1 MKEVIIIGN
10 GPAGIS
16 ASLYTARAGIKTTVI
31 GKDGGAL
38 MKADKIENYY
48 GFENPVSGEQLISAG
63 IAQSKRLGVEMIN
76 SEVVSIGYDGKL
88 TVKTINGEYKA
99 DSVILATGANRIV
112 PKIAGIDTY
121 EGRGISYCA
130 VCDGF
135 FYRGKDV
142 AVLGSG
148 EYALAEAM
156 ELLPI
161 VKSVTIIT
169 DGKELTA
176 KIPDSIH
183 IITKEIENF
192 SGSNSFEK
200 IFFKDG
206 TSLSVSGVFVALG
219 TAGSTD
225 FAKKLGAE
233 TNGKNIVV
241 DEKMATNVP
250 GLYAAGDCTGGMYQ
264 IAKAVYEG
272 AKAGTEVV
280 KYLKTISS
288 SSTLFR

>member
-48 GFENPVSGEQLISAG
+48 GFENPISGEYLINAG
-63 IAQSKRLGVEMIN
+63 MAQSKRLGVEMMN
-76 SEVVSIGYDGKL
+76 DEVTSIGYEGKL
-88 TVKTINGEYKA
+88 TVKTVNGEYKA
-99 DSVILATGANRIV
+99 DSVILATGANRVV
-112 PKIAGIDTY
+112 PKIKGIDTY
-121 EGRGISYCA
+121 EGKGVSYCA

-142 AVLGSG
+142 AVLGNG
-148 EYALAEAM
+148 EYALSEAM

-161 VKSVTIIT
+161 VKSVTMIT
-169 DGKELTA
+169 NGKELTA
-176 KIPDSIH
+176 KIPENIH
-183 IITKEIENF
+183 VIAKEIEKF
-192 SGSNSFEK
+192 TGTDSFEK
-200 IFFKDG
+200 ILFKDG
-206 TSLSVSGVFVALG
+206 TSLTVSGVFVALG
-219 TAGSTD
+219 IAGSTD

-233 TNGKNIVV
+233 ISGRNIVV

-250 GLYAAGDCTGGMYQ
+250 GLYAAGDCTGGMFQ

-272 AKAGTEVV
+272 AKAGTEAV
-280 KYLKTISS
+280 KYLKNIIM
-288 SSTLFR
+288 